1 MGAAPPRQTELKFR
15 LPGDFASQ
23 CKLVKETLATFGFP
37 EIPAEKWDI
46 LTESKHAGIRL
57 SVIITDEGFA
67 R

>member
-1 MGAAPPRQTELKFR
+1 MGAAPPRQTEFKFR

-23 CKLVKETLATFGFP
+23 TKLVKETLQTFGFP
-37 EIPAEKWDI
+37 EIPSEKWDI
-46 LTESKHAGIRL
+46 LIEAKVAGIRL